1 MAEVLTDQA
10 AQLYYQ
16 RIMVR
21 VGLFTD
27 EQRQSGVDA
36 YNTYIAALE
45 KFKAKTLAPM
55 RFNKHIWQRS
65 NVNKAAFDTMMHQLN
80 GKAHEF
86 QDLIPKIAEAGMDT
100 KKINLQTR
108 NLIALLFPIL
118 DSERLV
124 QNAHDITRST
134 EVIYQTFLIEF
145 EKLPE
150 EQKNSKAMK

>member
-1 MAEVLTDQA
+1 
-10 AQLYYQ
+10 
-16 RIMVR
+16 
-21 VGLFTD
+21 
-27 EQRQSGVDA
+27 
-36 YNTYIAALE
+36 
-45 KFKAKTLAPM
+45 
-55 RFNKHIWQRS
+55 
-65 NVNKAAFDTMMHQLN
+65 
-80 GKAHEF
+80 
-86 QDLIPKIAEAGMDT
+86 LIPKIAEAGMDI

>member
-65 NVNKAAFDTMMHQLN
+65 NVNKAAFDKMMHQLN

-86 QDLIPKIAEAGMDT
+86 QDLIPKIFSPSSTPRDSFRTLMTSPGPL
-100 KKINLQTR
+100 KSFTR
-108 NLIALLFPIL
+108 PSSLSLKSSL
-118 DSERLV
+118 
-124 QNAHDITRST
+124 
-134 EVIYQTFLIEF
+134 
-145 EKLPE
+145 
-150 EQKNSKAMK
+150 KNKRTVKP